1 MRITG
6 RLDFVLNVGTRD
18 GLGGG
23 CVVAV
28 AASVDAVAAVA
39 VAVVGCGLRLSKE
52 VRESLATR
60 ATGVASSG
68 VSFVERECRERGERE
83 AWEETFET
91 LETLE
96 TPLPRGEEEEEE
108 GEGEEER
115 KFPLAAS
122 F

>member
-28 AASVDAVAAVA
+28 VDSVAVA
-39 VAVVGCGLRLSKE
+39 VVVVGCGLRLSKE

-68 VSFVERECRERGERE
+68 VPFAGRECEERGERT

-91 LETLE
+91 
-96 TPLPRGEEEEEE
+96 PLPRGDEEEEE
-108 GEGEEER
+108 EEER